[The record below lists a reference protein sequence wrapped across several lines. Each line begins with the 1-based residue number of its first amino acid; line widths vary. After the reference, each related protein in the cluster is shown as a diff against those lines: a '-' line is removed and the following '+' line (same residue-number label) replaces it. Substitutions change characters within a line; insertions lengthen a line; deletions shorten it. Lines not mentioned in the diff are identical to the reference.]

1 MQTKIIKTKNNK
13 KILREIQQA
22 SEFIKKGELVIFPT
36 ETVYG
41 IGANALNKNAV
52 KKIFKAKGRPSDNPL
67 IIHISPKT
75 DLKKYVKKI
84 SPTEEKLM
92 NAFWPGPLT
101 LILEKEKIIPSI
113 TSANLNTVGIR
124 MPKNKTA
131 QMLIEASGVPL
142 AAPSANISGKPSST
156 NISSLLE
163 DFDQKVPIIIDDGES
178 LHGLESTVIK
188 VNKKDIYILR
198 PGLITKKMIEKIV
211 DLPVVEHKK
220 KDALASPGNKY
231 RHYAPNAK
239 IILTKNKKE
248 TLLKIKKFSE
258 KKESFLV
265 MFWKEYKKDFSKY
278 NFINIGNK
286 KDLSKYANVLYD
298 SFRIADR
305 KKLEYIIL
313 PEVKEKDLGLALM
326 NRIKKAK
333 VG

>member
-1 MQTKIIKTKNNK
+1 MQTKIFKTKGNK
-13 KILREIQQA
+13 SLKEDILEA
-22 SEFIKKGELVIFPT
+22 SKQIKNGNLVIFPT

-41 IGANALNKNAV
+41 IGANALNKKAV
-52 KKIFKAKGRPSDNPL
+52 AKIFKTKGRPSDNPL

-75 DLKKYVKKI
+75 DLKKYVKDI
-84 SPTEEKLM
+84 SDTEEKLM
-92 NAFWPGPLT
+92 HTFWPGPMT
-101 LILEKEKIIPSI
+101 LILEKQKTIPSI
-113 TSANLNTVGIR
+113 TSANLNTVGVR

-198 PGLITKKMIEKIV
+198 PGAITKKMIEKV
-211 DLPVVEHKK
+211 TKFPVIEHTK
-220 KDALASPGNKY
+220 KDAKASPGTHY

-239 IILTKNKKE
+239 ILLLKNKKE
-248 TLLKIKKFSE
+248 ILKNSKKLLAQ
-258 KKESFLV
+258 KESFVV
-265 MFWKEYKKDFSKY
+265 MFWEEEKRSFPKNNFMSIGKKNDFQ
-278 NFINIGNK
+278 
-286 KDLSKYANVLYD
+286 KYAKVLYS
-298 SFRIADR
+298 SFRKADR
-305 KKLEYIIL
+305 KKAKYILL
-313 PEVKEKDLGLALM
+313 PQVPEKDLGLALM

-333 VG
+333 G